1 MKKKLVSALIVG
13 ALFCSF
19 ALAKSDRKAKR
30 QAKKEAKEKAKAE
43 AVKVV
48 EEEPA
53 APVQERTFRRRVAI
67 YRFSNESKYA
77 KGAFYNSATDPVS
90 TQAVDILSDMLAET
104 QKFILLERHDIKS
117 ADKEIKNFY
126 DDEAMEAVDRFS
138 ADYILVGSVTSYG
151 RKETGKTNPVTKRK
165 TQTVE
170 VGVSMRLIDA
180 RTGQVI
186 YGEHGEGSAETET
199 KTTLGFG
206 GQAGYDETLT
216 DKALQAA
223 LSQMVEN
230 ITNKCTDN
238 PWKSNLYYDDGTYY
252 IDGGKGQN
260 IQEGDV
266 FAIMKRGKKVK
277 NSQTGGTKELP
288 GRQVGTA
295 TVTMAED
302 TGQPENQS
310 SYVDIE
316 GDIPEGL
323 ESYDD
328 YIIQEIRK

>member
-117 ADKEIKNFY
+117 ADKEIKHFY

-216 DKALQAA
+216 DKAL
-223 LSQMVEN
+223 
-230 ITNKCTDN
+230 
-238 PWKSNLYYDDGTYY
+238 
-252 IDGGKGQN
+252 
-260 IQEGDV
+260 
-266 FAIMKRGKKVK
+266 
-277 NSQTGGTKELP
+277 
-288 GRQVGTA
+288 
-295 TVTMAED
+295 
-302 TGQPENQS
+302 
-310 SYVDIE
+310 
-316 GDIPEGL
+316 
-323 ESYDD
+323 
-328 YIIQEIRK
+328 

>member
-30 QAKKEAKEKAKAE
+30 QAKKEAKEKAE

-90 TQAVDILSDMLAET
+90 TQAVDMLSQKLAET

-117 ADKEIKNFY
+117 ADKEITNFY
-126 DDEAMEAVDRFS
+126 DDEAKDSVERLA
-138 ADYILVGSVTSYG
+138 ADYILIGSVTSYG
-151 RKETGKTNPVTKRK
+151 RKETGKTNVVTKRK

-170 VGVSMRLIDA
+170 VGLSMRLIDA

-216 DKALQAA
+216 DKALDVA

-230 ITNKCTDN
+230 ITNKCMDN
-238 PWKSNLYYDDGTYY
+238 PWTSTLNYSDGDYY

-266 FAIMKRGKKVK
+266 FAIMKRGKRIK

-288 GRQVGTA
+288 ARQVGTA
-295 TVTMAED
+295 TVIWAQD
-302 TGQPENQS
+302 DGQPENQS
-310 SYVDIE
+310 SLVEIN